1 MKKKFSGSCISDD
14 VIAANGTKTTGAQ
27 TPPEN
32 RLSSAIIYNTVFLC
46 ERLPTPSVYI
56 YIIRHFNFLFQTF
69 YKFHQIYRKI

>member
-32 RLSSAIIYNTVFLC
+32 RLSSAIIYNTVFFMRKATYSL
-46 ERLPTPSVYI
+46 RLHLY
-56 YIIRHFNFLFQTF
+56 YKTF
-69 YKFHQIYRKI
+69 